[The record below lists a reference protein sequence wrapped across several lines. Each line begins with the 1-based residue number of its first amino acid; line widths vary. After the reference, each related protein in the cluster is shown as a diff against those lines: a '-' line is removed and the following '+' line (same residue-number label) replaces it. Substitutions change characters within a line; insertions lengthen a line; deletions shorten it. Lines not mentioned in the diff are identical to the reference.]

1 MIGYGLGLSQRDE
14 NGDIVSISSD
24 KALPLLLPGTPIT
37 LDVPLGHQFSEKIKT
52 LFVGRQL
59 NSALLFQIPTSI
71 YPDTKKILREGTP
84 LAVRGISN
92 QGEGAVL
99 GFRTTVLRH
108 YSPPNPMV
116 ALSIPET
123 MQVRQLRSEPRFEL
137 DIPMTIDIDN
147 YSFSGNIT
155 DISCSGCGVLCENH
169 HFLEKDKEIQI
180 RINKLNN
187 GKEYLLQGLIR
198 NVREKNDS
206 CILGVYFKESGLISA
221 QNLLQDIILKGISN
235 K

>member
-1 MIGYGLGLSQRDE
+1 MIGYGLGLSQRE
-14 NGDIVSISSD
+14 ETGDIVSISAD
-24 KALPLLLPGTPIT
+24 KALPLLLHGTPTT
-37 LDVPLGHQFSEKIKT
+37 LDIPLGHQFSEKIKT
-52 LFVGRQL
+52 LFVGRQI
-59 NSALLFQIPTSI
+59 NSALLFQIPASV
-71 YPDTKKILREGTP
+71 YPDAKKILQEGTP
-84 LAVRGISN
+84 LTVRGISN

-99 GFRTTVLRH
+99 AFRTTVLRH

-137 DIPMTIDIDN
+137 DIPMTVDIDN

-169 HFLEKDKEIQI
+169 SFLEKDKEIQI

-187 GKEYLLQGLIR
+187 GKEYILNGLIR
-198 NVREKNDS
+198 NVREKSSS
-206 CILGVYFKESGLISA
+206 CTLGIYFNENGLISA
-221 QNLLQDIILKGISN
+221 QTLLQDIILKGINN